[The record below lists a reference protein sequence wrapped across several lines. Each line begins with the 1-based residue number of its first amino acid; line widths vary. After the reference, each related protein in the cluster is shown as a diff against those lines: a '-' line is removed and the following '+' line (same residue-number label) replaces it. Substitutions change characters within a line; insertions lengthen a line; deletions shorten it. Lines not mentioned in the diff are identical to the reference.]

1 MKNEIP
7 KAENDSTRPAVTVR
21 PVTRCKVKVGSVIA
35 SEFQGKKNRE
45 TVNIYGVYSDDP
57 NSENRKWALTTPA
70 FNLSMVIDNPGA
82 FDKLKTGME
91 YYLDFIPVA
100 D

>member
-1 MKNEIP
+1 MSN
-7 KAENDSTRPAVTVR
+7 A
-21 PVTRCKVKVGSVIA
+21 VTRCKVRVGSVIE

-45 TVNIYGVYSDDP
+45 TISIYGVYSDDP
-57 NSENRKWALTTPA
+57 NSENRKWAQATPA

-82 FDKLKTGME
+82 FDKLKTGQE

-100 D
+100 S

>member
-1 MKNEIP
+1 MNNDIE
-7 KAENDSTRPAVTVR
+7 KADVGTTSGKGMT

-70 FNLSMVIDNPGA
+70 FNLSMPS
-82 FDKLKTGME
+82 TS
-91 YYLDFIPVA
+91 
-100 D
+100 